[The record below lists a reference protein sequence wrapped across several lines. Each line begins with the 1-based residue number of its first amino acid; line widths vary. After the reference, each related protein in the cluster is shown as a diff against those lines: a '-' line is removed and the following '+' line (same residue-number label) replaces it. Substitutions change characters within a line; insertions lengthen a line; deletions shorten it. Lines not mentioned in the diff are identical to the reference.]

1 MMDLKEFDAALKS
14 YIRPQTFPLAIR
26 MAREGEAMPKR
37 AKFPLRDL
45 RVRVAVCQGFAIA
58 RRYGWTL
65 AMRKEDIS
73 CPPAKVVFGFEEA
86 IPYYTRGELCA
97 GTYTETIEAGAI
109 SEAQIEKFE
118 FGEYKSILVSPLH
131 RAAFEP
137 HLVLIYG
144 NPAQVMRLVIA
155 SLWKRGGRL
164 RSGFSG
170 RIDCSDIVVVTIRS
184 KEPQVILPCYGERV
198 FGQTHDDEMAFAIPA
213 ARLEEVAEGLEG
225 THKGGI
231 RYPIPGFLR
240 YEGEFPAKYRRMEE
254 IWERGA

>member
-1 MMDLKEFDAALKS
+1 
-14 YIRPQTFPLAIR
+14 
-26 MAREGEAMPKR
+26 
-37 AKFPLRDL
+37 
-45 RVRVAVCQGFAIA
+45 
-58 RRYGWTL
+58 
-65 AMRKEDIS
+65 
-73 CPPAKVVFGFEEA
+73 
-86 IPYYTRGELCA
+86 
-97 GTYTETIEAGAI
+97 
-109 SEAQIEKFE
+109 
-118 FGEYKSILVSPLH
+118 
-131 RAAFEP
+131 
-137 HLVLIYG
+137 
-144 NPAQVMRLVIA
+144 MRLVIA

-213 ARLEEVAEGLEG
+213 ARLEEIAEGLEG